1 MRCAPATC
9 ALAFAVT
16 QRIAALRLA
25 GAHIFGNAQYRH
37 ARGECVRPNPF
48 MTAALRDGRLLEF

>member
-1 MRCAPATC
+1 
-9 ALAFAVT
+9 VT